1 MPREATGVEI
11 CGILMILFGIMGLIT
26 FVPGVLLFYIN
37 GYDTMV
43 AFPWLLFSI
52 FLIVVGWG
60 LTKPSTGP
68 MVITSFPECIKEL
81 PKIKHSMEGVE
92 GWLAQGKDFQIA
104 FFEIEPNAKIPP
116 HSHAA
121 QFGIVMDGE
130 IHLTIGD
137 ETRVYR
143 KGDTYYIPEGVVHH
157 AVLDSPVLA
166 MDFFADA
173 NRYEAE

>member
-1 MPREATGVEI
+1 
-11 CGILMILFGIMGLIT
+11 MIR
-26 FVPGVLLFYIN
+26 
-37 GYDTMV
+37 
-43 AFPWLLFSI
+43 
-52 FLIVVGWG
+52 
-60 LTKPSTGP
+60 
-68 MVITSFPECIKEL
+68 TSYPECIKEL

-92 GWLAQGKDFQIA
+92 GWLAQGKDFQIV
-104 FFEIEPNAKIPP
+104 FFEIDPTAKVPP

-121 QFGIVMDGE
+121 QFGIMMDGE
-130 IHLTIGD
+130 MRLTIGD

-157 AVLDSPVLA
+157 ASFNSSVVA